1 MKISRTRIAST
12 IAQQTLKNGLSKK
25 YATEIASFLLA
36 ERRTGELDSLLRD
49 IQADWAKAGHVE
61 VMASS
66 AHSLS
71 AAVKGDITKR
81 VRQYY
86 PNAQKITITEL
97 HDPDI
102 LGGVRISLPDQ
113 QLDLSVEAK
122 LNTFKQLTTTG
133 KA

>member
-1 MKISRTRIAST
+1 MKILRTRIAAT
-12 IAQQTLKNGLSKK
+12 IAQQTLKNGVSKK
-25 YATEIASFLLA
+25 YAVSIASFLLA

-49 IQADWAKAGHVE
+49 VQTDWAKAGHIE

-66 AHSLS
+66 AHPLT
-71 AAVKGDITKR
+71 AAVKDDISKW
-81 VRQYY
+81 VQQYY
-86 PNAQKITITEL
+86 PNTQKITITEL

-102 LGGVRISLPDQ
+102 IGGVRISLPDQ

-122 LNTFKQLTTTG
+122 LNTFKQLTTIG